1 MNSYETIIAIIL
13 LIIIGYICRRTEFL
27 KPETTQVL
35 NKIVIYIAIPSL
47 IFLSMYNADLS
58 NLETLGTITLTC
70 IMVGS
75 LTGLLAYIFAN
86 IMKYPPKTKWSLVT
100 TSALFNS
107 GFLGYPVILGVFG
120 AEGMVRAVFF
130 DVGSTILFIS
140 FSILLMLNYGG
151 SYQSI
156 IRRSVLFPPF
166 LAVVLGILANLSHLP
181 LGSILPDVLGY
192 LSGAAIPLIM
202 ISLGLSLEFKE
213 VYEHISSA
221 SFVSFI
227 KLIISPVIAVII
239 ATMLGLSGINYSVA
253 VIEAGMPSAMLSL
266 VLAITYNLDVKISA
280 ACIFLSTALS
290 MITLTMLI
298 LFI

>member
-239 ATMLGLSGINYSVA
+239 ATVLGLSGINYSVA